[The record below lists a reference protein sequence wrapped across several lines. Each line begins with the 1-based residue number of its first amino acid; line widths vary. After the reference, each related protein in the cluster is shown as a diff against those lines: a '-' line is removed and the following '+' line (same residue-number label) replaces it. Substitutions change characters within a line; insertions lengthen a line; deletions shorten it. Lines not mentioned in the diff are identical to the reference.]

1 MNYAAKPETAPTVT
15 AHTLADT
22 LTAIIQRPQRM
33 PPDPPLAT
41 PPPKIN
47 PYDAL
52 SVVVVVLAFATF
64 VFLPLAVIAVV
75 AIALKS

>member
-1 MNYAAKPETAPTVT
+1 MNHSTKPETAPTVT
-15 AHTLADT
+15 ADTLANT
-22 LTAIIQRPQRM
+22 LTAITQQPQRI
-33 PPDPPLAT
+33 PPDPQLTT

-52 SVVVVVLAFATF
+52 SVVVVVLAFAAF

-75 AIALKS
+75 VIALKS